1 MKQTT
6 TTKIKN
12 YINRR
17 KTAPTALEIANG
29 IKANYN
35 TVRKL
40 LSFFTITGK
49 RNGLTT
55 YTYREKTNGNR
66 TSNNVYQTK

>member
-1 MKQTT
+1 MKQNT
-6 TTKIKN
+6 TTKITTYLK
-12 YINRR
+12 RR
-17 KTAPTALEIANG
+17 KTAATATEIANG

-55 YTYREKTNGNR
+55 YTYREKTNDNR
-66 TSNNVYQTK
+66 TSDNVYQTK